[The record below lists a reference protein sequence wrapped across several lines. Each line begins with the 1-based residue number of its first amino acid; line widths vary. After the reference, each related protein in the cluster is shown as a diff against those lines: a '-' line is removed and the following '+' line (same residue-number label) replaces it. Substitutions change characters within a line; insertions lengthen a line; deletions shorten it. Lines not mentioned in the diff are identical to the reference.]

1 MKSSLTTLENH
12 DAFLSRHIGPSANDE
27 SSMLKFLGFN
37 QRDELINAVIPS
49 NIRSKSALPLG
60 DYTNAK
66 GENEALELLASI
78 YDTRLPSCQ

>member
-12 DAFLSRHIGPSANDE
+12 DAFLSRHIGPSASDE

-49 NIRSKSALPLG
+49 NIRSESALPLV
-60 DYTNAK
+60 TTQMLREKAK
-66 GENEALELLASI
+66 PLN
-78 YDTRLPSCQ
+78 Y